1 MVVRNIKG
9 EEKYRVTLNGDRAHD
24 TEQLAKIHE
33 AAFNKYDTISLYGK
47 TENTVKIIGGVIQET
62 NNTRLSNNNY
72 SNGFGEISRYPLVR
86 FKITDDGLK
95 EITQKEMIISGLDN
109 KTIKRGEE
117 VDYLS
122 GVLVNLQ
129 DINNEDY
136 KITVNEEDKRN
147 LNNLKEGKYQVR
159 YTISNS
165 WGTQKE
171 QIRTI
176 TVEPRTKLEEN
187 KLSVK
192 NNNDEVIMII
202 GFDSIQRKLRVI
214 DYTPNSTI
222 DSNNGKLAFVINA
235 YDSLGNSIGTI
246 ELKGTEIISEDIVTR
261 LNNFPY
267 VEGYRLSI
275 WAKDES
281 KHLVLDGDV
290 KSGNKNTEK
299 ALKRNSNITPTDKME
314 NGRFEILDDGLVY
327 YYNQAPKIHGGDNE
341 LVYYKGSILTLPKDI
356 SVTDDYDQISA
367 NQVAINDDKVDY
379 DTLGQQDITYIV
391 EDSWGRVTEKPAKIN
406 VMSSIDKNEFNIYP
420 MNGND
425 TVGQHQAFSIQFV
438 REDGKNK
445 IRIGNQDSSFN
456 FYPSNLGKIKLKKHL

>member
-1 MVVRNIKG
+1 M
-9 EEKYRVTLNGDRAHD
+9 L
-24 TEQLAKIHE
+24 
-33 AAFNKYDTISLYGK
+33 
-47 TENTVKIIGGVIQET
+47 
-62 NNTRLSNNNY
+62 
-72 SNGFGEISRYPLVR
+72 
-86 FKITDDGLK
+86 
-95 EITQKEMIISGLDN
+95 ISGLDN

-147 LNNLKEGKYQVR
+147 LNNLKEGDYQVR

-165 WGTQKE
+165 WGTQKG
-171 QIRTI
+171 QTRTI
-176 TVEPRTKLEEN
+176 TVKPRTKLEEN

-235 YDSLGNSIGTI
+235 YDSLGNTIGTI

-327 YYNQAPKIHGGDNE
+327 YYNQAPEIRGGDNE

-356 SVTDDYDQISA
+356 SVTDDYDEISA
-367 NQVAINDDKVDY
+367 NQVVINDDKVDY
-379 DTLGQQDITYIV
+379 DILGRQDITYVV
-391 EDSWGRVTEKPAKIN
+391 EDSWGRVTEKPAQIN

-445 IRIGNQDSSFN
+445 IRIGNQDSSFD
-456 FYPSNLGKIKLKKHL
+456 FYPSNSGKNKTEKIFMTISIYNKNNKLKGVI

>member
-1 MVVRNIKG
+1 
-9 EEKYRVTLNGDRAHD
+9 
-24 TEQLAKIHE
+24 
-33 AAFNKYDTISLYGK
+33 
-47 TENTVKIIGGVIQET
+47 
-62 NNTRLSNNNY
+62 
-72 SNGFGEISRYPLVR
+72 
-86 FKITDDGLK
+86 
-95 EITQKEMIISGLDN
+95 MIISGLDN

-136 KITVNEEDKRN
+136 KITVNEEDKSN
-147 LNNLKEGKYQVR
+147 LNNLKEGDYQVR

-235 YDSLGNSIGTI
+235 YDSLGNTIGTI

-261 LNNFPY
+261 LNNFQY
-267 VEGYRLSI
+267 IEGYRLSI

-290 KSGNKNTEK
+290 KSGNKK
-299 ALKRNSNITPTDKME
+299 PP
-314 NGRFEILDDGLVY
+314 EI
-327 YYNQAPKIHGGDNE
+327 
-341 LVYYKGSILTLPKDI
+341 
-356 SVTDDYDQISA
+356 
-367 NQVAINDDKVDY
+367 
-379 DTLGQQDITYIV
+379 
-391 EDSWGRVTEKPAKIN
+391 
-406 VMSSIDKNEFNIYP
+406 
-420 MNGND
+420 
-425 TVGQHQAFSIQFV
+425 
-438 REDGKNK
+438 
-445 IRIGNQDSSFN
+445 
-456 FYPSNLGKIKLKKHL
+456 